1 MYKYLEKINS
11 PQELRALKVPE
22 LELLAEEIR
31 KFIIDKVGVNGGH
44 LASNLGTVEATI
56 ALHYVFDFKSDHL
69 LWDVGHQCYT
79 HKILT
84 GRREGFERLRKE
96 DGVSGFPQPCESEYD
111 RFEVGHAGTSIGTA
125 LGMGFASIQNKTDEK
140 IVAFVGDGSIV
151 NGASLEALNNVQALK
166 RQMLVVLNDNS
177 MSIDV
182 TQGAIAEI
190 FSRVRLN
197 HTYEEMVRTS
207 KNILEHVPL
216 IGKTVDDALERFKK
230 TIRMALPAS
239 RLFESMNLAYFGP
252 VDGHDIGSLIRL
264 FRALKE
270 LDHPAVLHVY
280 TRKGKGYEPADTN
293 PSKFH
298 STGPFCED
306 GSCKPVCGKSYT
318 SVFGDAIAEL
328 AGQDEKVT
336 AITAAMPDGT
346 GLNKFRELY
355 PERYYDVGI
364 AESAAVDIAAGMAK
378 SGLKPFVCIYSTFFQ
393 RSFDQIAHEV
403 SLQNLPVVLCIDRA
417 GVVGYD
423 GATHHGMLDI
433 GFLRMLPNMVVLAP
447 ACEAEMSAALKF
459 AADCG
464 KPAAVRY
471 PRDSVCV
478 ETQQRYPQLN
488 EPFEYG
494 KCLPLTEHD
503 ADTVIVSYGTVLSRA
518 AETAKIL
525 ERENIKVDIV
535 NARFA
540 KPIDEY
546 IIKLIEAGK
555 NIIVMEEHSISCGL
569 GSAILEEANQ
579 RGICPKGRIK
589 VLGGADSYI
598 TKASRNVQLDNMG
611 LGPQQIVDIVKE
623 FTTAK
628 TN

>member
-11 PQELRALKVPE
+11 PQELRQLSVSE
-22 LELLAEEIR
+22 LETLAAEIR
-31 KFIIDKVGVNGGH
+31 DFIIDKVGVNGGH
-44 LASNLGTVEATI
+44 LASNLGVVETTI
-56 ALHYVFDFKSDHL
+56 ALHYVFDFKTDHL

-84 GRREGFERLRKE
+84 GRREGFDKLRKE
-96 DGVSGFPQPCESEYD
+96 DGVSGFPQPTESEYD

-125 LGMGFASIQNKTDEK
+125 LGMGLASIQNKTDEK
-140 IVAFVGDGSIV
+140 IVALVGDGSIV
-151 NGASLEALNNVQALK
+151 NGASLEAINNLQSLN

-182 TQGAIAEI
+182 TQGAVAEI
-190 FSRVRLN
+190 FSRMRLN
-197 HTYEEMVRTS
+197 HTYEELVRTS

-216 IGKTVDDALERFKK
+216 IGKAVDGALERFKK

-264 FRALKE
+264 FKALKD
-270 LDHPAVLHVY
+270 LKHPAVLHVY

-298 STGPFCED
+298 STGPFCQD
-306 GSCKPVCGKSYT
+306 GNCKPSCGKSYT
-318 SVFGDAIAEL
+318 GVFGEALAQIASE
-328 AGQDEKVT
+328 DEKIT

-346 GLNKFRELY
+346 GLNKFRELF
-355 PERYYDVGI
+355 PDRYYDVGI

-403 SLQNLPVVLCIDRA
+403 SLQDLPVVLCIDRA

-423 GATHHGMLDI
+423 GATHHGLLDI

-447 ACEAEMSAALKF
+447 ACEAEMHSALRY
-459 AADCG
+459 AANCG
-464 KPAAVRY
+464 KPVALRY

-478 ETQQRYPQLN
+478 EMQQKYPQLN

-494 KCLPLTEHD
+494 KCMPLTQND
-503 ADTVIVSYGTVLSRA
+503 ADTVIVSYGTMLSRA
-518 AETAKIL
+518 VNAAQLL
-525 ERENIKVDIV
+525 EQENIKIDVI
-535 NARFA
+535 NTRFA
-540 KPIDEY
+540 KPIDQY
-546 IIKLIEAGK
+546 IVDIAKKGK
-555 NIIVMEEHSISCGL
+555 NIIVLEEHSIACGL
-569 GSAILEEANQ
+569 GSAILEEISSQ
-579 RGICPKGRIK
+579 TGEIKGKFKII
-589 VLGGADSYI
+589 GGPDSYI
-598 TKASRNVQLDNMG
+598 KKASRDVQLNDMG
-611 LGPQQIVDIVKE
+611 MSPEAIAEMIKS
-623 FTTAK
+623 F
-628 TN
+628 